1 MKILDQT
8 IRAEDIEVK
17 SKDYLL
23 RGLLCG
29 GSGSGKTTSALSL
42 PGKKLL
48 IDLDGRSRSA
58 AGFSNVEVL
67 ALAELYGKDPKGP
80 ELWLKL
86 IEIRKELWAAARGTF
101 PYDAVILDGLTSMN
115 RLAINWSLLLDPS
128 RGLGGTAAQQHYG
141 PAMGGIL
148 DMVQGLKS
156 LPCHFLLTCHLE
168 LMEDNVA
175 GTYRYLPKT
184 WGKQRTDVESWFD
197 ETYLCHREY
206 GKGGGA
212 EYSWTTIGGGKCR
225 FLKSTLNHLGEYW
238 KDPFKVVVPKNT
250 DGTSP
255 WGFQKLLEMRFGK
268 GGKNDRKP

>member
-1 MKILDQT
+1 MKILDQAVK
-8 IRAEDIEVK
+8 AEDIEIK
-17 SKDYLL
+17 PEGYLL
-23 RGLLCG
+23 RVLLCG

-42 PGKKLL
+42 PGRKLL

-58 AGFSNVEVL
+58 AGFKNTKVIP
-67 ALAELYGKDPKGP
+67 LAELYGKDPKGP
-80 ELWLKL
+80 GLWMKLVKIKEELWGLTR
-86 IEIRKELWAAARGTF
+86 EDF

-115 RLAINWSLLLDPS
+115 RLAINWALLLDPS

-168 LMEDNVA
+168 LMEDSAA

-212 EYSWTTIGGGKCR
+212 EYSWTTIGGGKHR
-225 FLKSTLNHLGEYW
+225 FLKSTLNHLGGYW
-238 KDPFKVVVPKNT
+238 KDPFKIEVPKDTNGAT
-250 DGTSP
+250 P
-255 WGFQKLLEMRFGK
+255 WGFQRLLEKRFGK
-268 GGKNDRKP
+268 TEKGDKK